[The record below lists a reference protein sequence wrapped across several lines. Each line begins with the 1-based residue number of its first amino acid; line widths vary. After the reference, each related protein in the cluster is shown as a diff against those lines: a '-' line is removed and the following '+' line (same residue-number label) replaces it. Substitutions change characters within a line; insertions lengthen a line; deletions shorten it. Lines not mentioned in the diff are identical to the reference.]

1 MPTSSFR
8 SAGIAALLAA
18 GVTLSGVAVPASAA
32 TVTQP
37 ASSSS
42 LGVAFAVND
51 ASPKSAAA
59 PSVQLLASKPPISLK
74 FHWWGARLSLNR
86 EAGCWASMSHP
97 EFEKLLDAIPEPWRT
112 IVKVAIGAHK
122 WLINKRMGS
131 EGIYIDFNWAG
142 FIHFM
147 GPVGDLQS
155 C

>member
-51 ASPKSAAA
+51 ASPKSVAA
-59 PSVQLLASKPPISLK
+59 PSVQLLWPASRQFP
-74 FHWWGARLSLNR
+74 
-86 EAGCWASMSHP
+86 
-97 EFEKLLDAIPEPWRT
+97 
-112 IVKVAIGAHK
+112 
-122 WLINKRMGS
+122 
-131 EGIYIDFNWAG
+131 
-142 FIHFM
+142 
-147 GPVGDLQS
+147 
-155 C
+155 